1 MRAMMSDYNLCCR
14 PQARTN
20 VNNLGERCTAEIS
33 ASARSPRAVIL
44 AICYFVCSCCQSR
57 KLERRVEHSLS
68 RVKCLFCIRASSV
81 PRMGKIIEKVL
92 ISVAFS
98 ELKVSFWA
106 SSNCIKHME

>member
-1 MRAMMSDYNLCCR
+1 NGFLDLWLWLSLSLFLPNPMDST
-14 PQARTN
+14 PIFT
-20 VNNLGERCTAEIS
+20 I
-33 ASARSPRAVIL
+33 
-44 AICYFVCSCCQSR
+44 CSCCQSR

-98 ELKVSFWA
+98 ELK
-106 SSNCIKHME
+106 